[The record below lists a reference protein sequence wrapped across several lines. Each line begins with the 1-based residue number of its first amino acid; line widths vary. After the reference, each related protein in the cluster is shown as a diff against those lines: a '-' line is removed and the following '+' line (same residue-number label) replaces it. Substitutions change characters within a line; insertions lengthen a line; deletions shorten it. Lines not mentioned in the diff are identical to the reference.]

1 MGLLNMWTIIAE
13 LIEAA
18 THPADFLRI
27 ILQPASDCLA
37 AALFI
42 LLTHSG

>member
-1 MGLLNMWTIIAE
+1 MGLLNMWTIIAVE
-13 LIEAA
+13 ILAA

-27 ILQPASDCLA
+27 IRHEASEYLA

-42 LLTHSG
+42 DETHSG

>member
-1 MGLLNMWTIIAE
+1 MWTIIAE

-18 THPADFLRI
+18 THPALLRLI
-27 ILQPASDCLA
+27 ILQPASDCFA
-37 AALFI
+37 AALFM